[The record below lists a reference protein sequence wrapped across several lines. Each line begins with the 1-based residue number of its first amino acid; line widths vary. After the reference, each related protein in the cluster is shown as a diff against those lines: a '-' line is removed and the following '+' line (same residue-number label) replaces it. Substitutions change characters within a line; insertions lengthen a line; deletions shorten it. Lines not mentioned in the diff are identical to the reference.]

1 MLYLDASELEFVKGF
16 IQHKVRF
23 VVIGGHAVIHH
34 GFLRPT
40 KDLDCFVDSSE
51 ANVSRLISA
60 LTDLGISIDPEQI
73 SKLSDDYVQISV
85 RRIGLNVDLITTVKE
100 MDFGSVYERRA
111 NVHKDGVMVPVISL
125 EDLLASK
132 KISGRPQDLEDIE
145 ELEII
150 AIRTSAN
157 PDA

>member
-1 MLYLDASELEFVKGF
+1 
-16 IQHKVRF
+16 
-23 VVIGGHAVIHH
+23 
-34 GFLRPT
+34 
-40 KDLDCFVDSSE
+40 
-51 ANVSRLISA
+51 
-60 LTDLGISIDPEQI
+60 
-73 SKLSDDYVQISV
+73 
-85 RRIGLNVDLITTVKE
+85 